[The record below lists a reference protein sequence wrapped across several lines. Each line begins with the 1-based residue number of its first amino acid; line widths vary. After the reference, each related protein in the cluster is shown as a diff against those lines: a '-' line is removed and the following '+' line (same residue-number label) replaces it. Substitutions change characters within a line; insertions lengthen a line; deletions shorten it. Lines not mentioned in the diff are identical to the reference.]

1 MSYDDALRTLGVSS
15 LTSDREVKKAYMR
28 LAQRYHPDKVRNRG
42 FSEDVIKLYQRK
54 FGIITDAWNTVR
66 EKRGI

>member
-1 MSYDDALRTLGVSS
+1 M
-15 LTSDREVKKAYMR
+15 SDRDLKKAYMR